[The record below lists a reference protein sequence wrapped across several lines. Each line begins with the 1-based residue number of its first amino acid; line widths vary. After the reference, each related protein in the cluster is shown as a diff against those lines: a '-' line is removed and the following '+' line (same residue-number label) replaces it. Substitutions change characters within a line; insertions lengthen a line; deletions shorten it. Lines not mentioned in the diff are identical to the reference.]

1 MNKVNKMNWNKVRP
15 NWDVYFMLQA
25 EIAKLRSNCIT
36 RQIGSVIVKDNRQI
50 ATGYNGTP
58 PGIKN
63 CIDGGCSR
71 CQSRMN
77 GELSSGDGLHRCL
90 CTHAEANAI
99 MQCALFGNATSTSG
113 TTLYSTF
120 APCLECSKMCI
131 TVAIKRVVVLNDY
144 PEDGGKI
151 LEEAK
156 IKIDKLRR
164 KDLLPWLDFI

>member
-1 MNKVNKMNWNKVRP
+1 
-15 NWDVYFMLQA
+15 
-25 EIAKLRSNCIT
+25 
-36 RQIGSVIVKDNRQI
+36 
-50 ATGYNGTP
+50 
-58 PGIKN
+58 
-63 CIDGGCSR
+63 
-71 CQSRMN
+71 
-77 GELSSGDGLHRCL
+77 
-90 CTHAEANAI
+90 

-164 KDLLPWLDFI
+164 EDLLPWLDFI